1 MKYFALLKD
10 KIEQTLKK
18 TKNTLILTGGGTM
31 CLLFMAIT
39 QLNVVKSLPYI
50 GRMQWHCWCMFAV
63 VLMIMQLTH

>member
-39 QLNVVKSLPYI
+39 QLNVVKSLSYI
-50 GRMQWHCWCMFAV
+50 GQMQWHC
-63 VLMIMQLTH
+63 